1 LNIERV
7 KVALY
12 RQLPIL
18 GLPGIRYAFRIDGF
32 QNLLHF
38 IYCRKINR
46 HNTFM
51 LLGESYH
58 YFDTYKTWLGE
69 RVVEIPAVMKM
80 VTKYQG
86 MRILGIG
93 NVLSHH
99 VQFSHDILDKYE
111 IINGVM
117 NED

>member
-1 LNIERV
+1 
-7 KVALY
+7 
-12 RQLPIL
+12 
-18 GLPGIRYAFRIDGF
+18 
-32 QNLLHF
+32 
-38 IYCRKINR
+38 
-46 HNTFM
+46 
-51 LLGESYH
+51 
-58 YFDTYKTWLGE
+58 
-69 RVVEIPAVMKM
+69 M